1 MLRLPSVCVST
12 RSEVQSLARS
22 SEGVEQEQRR
32 VRTGPPRVL
41 RWLMSLGGILAL
53 LGSLHA
59 YLAVRLFV
67 SPEWPAPWGGAGATL
82 VALLFVSIPVGL
94 MGGFGL
100 PSAARR
106 VLQWV
111 SFVWLGSF
119 GILLSAMVVADVVG
133 AVAGWTGLVVD
144 PLMLARWKAV
154 GVSAVTVPAVLYA
167 FITARGR
174 ATVERVTVP
183 MSGLAPGFGGLKVVQ
198 ISDVHVGPT
207 LDGRWLRR
215 VVEQVN
221 ALKPDIIAVTGDL
234 VDGSVESLRE
244 EVRPLAELRASLGVF
259 YVTGNHEYYHGG
271 PAWEAEVA
279 RLGLTVLR
287 NTHRV
292 VERDGARLVIAGV
305 TDHDA
310 GHIVPAHASRPSAAL
325 AGAPS
330 DVPVVLLAHQ
340 PRSALRVAE
349 AGVRVDLQL
358 SGHTHGGQVF
368 PFMFFIKLQQPVVK
382 GLATVAGVRVY
393 THRGTGYW
401 GPPLRLGPSPEIAEL
416 TLVPAN

>member
-1 MLRLPSVCVST
+1 MAEL
-12 RSEVQSLARS
+12 S
-22 SEGVEQEQRR
+22 SEGVEQESRR
-32 VRTGPPRVL
+32 APRAAPRQVL
-41 RWLMSLGGILAL
+41 RWLMSLGGILTL

-67 SPEWPAPWGGAGATL
+67 SPAWPSPWGVLGVAL
-82 VALLFVSIPVGL
+82 MALLFVSIPAGLVGSR
-94 MGGFGL
+94 GE
-100 PSAARR
+100 PTPARR
-106 VLQWV
+106 VLLWT
-111 SFVWLGSF
+111 SYVWLGSF
-119 GILLSAMVVADVVG
+119 GILLSAVVMADVVG
-133 AVAGWTGLVVD
+133 AVLGWTGVVTD
-144 PLMLARWKAV
+144 ALALARWKAGIV
-154 GVSAVTVPAVLYA
+154 GAATVPAVVFA
-167 FITARGR
+167 FVTARGK

-183 MSGLAPGFGGLKVVQ
+183 VKGLQPGLDGLRVVQ

-234 VDGSVESLRE
+234 VDGGVEELRE

-292 VERDGARLVIAGV
+292 VERDGARLVVAGV
-305 TDHDA
+305 TDFNA
-310 GHIVPAHASRPSAAL
+310 GSIVPSHASRPDAAL
-325 AGAPS
+325 AGAPEG
-330 DVPVVLLAHQ
+330 VPVVLLAHQ
-340 PRSALRVAE
+340 PRSALQVARS
-349 AGVRVDLQL
+349 GVRVDLQL

-368 PFMFFIKLQQPVVK
+368 PFMFFIKLQQPVVR

-416 TLVPAN
+416 TLVPAVL

>member
-1 MLRLPSVCVST
+1 MAELSD
-12 RSEVQSLARS
+12 
-22 SEGVEQEQRR
+22 GVEREPRR
-32 VRTGPPRVL
+32 ERARPRVS
-41 RWLMSLGGILAL
+41 RWLLSLGLVLSMFAG
-53 LGSLHA
+53 LHA
-59 YLAVRLFV
+59 YIATRLFV
-67 SPEWPAPWGGAGATL
+67 SPAWPWPWGGVGGAA
-82 VALLFVSIPVGL
+82 VALLFLSIPAGL
-94 MGGFGL
+94 L
-100 PSAARR
+100 WARGEPTR
-106 VLQWV
+106 FTRLLQWT
-111 SFVWLGSF
+111 SFIWLGSF
-119 GILLSAMVVADVVG
+119 GVLLSAVLVADVVG
-133 AVAGWTGLVVD
+133 GVLGIAGVV
-144 PLMLARWKAV
+144 PEALARGKALAV
-154 GVSAVTVPAVLYA
+154 LGVSLPAVVYA
-167 FITARGR
+167 FVTARGR
-174 ATVERVTVP
+174 AKVERVTVP
-183 MSGLAPGFGGLKVVQ
+183 VEGLGEGLRGLKVVQ
-198 ISDVHVGPT
+198 ISDIHVGPT

-221 ALKPDIIAVTGDL
+221 ALAPDVVAVTGDL
-234 VDGSVESLRE
+234 VDGDVGTLRE

-287 NTHRV
+287 NAHQV
-292 VERDGARLVIAGV
+292 VERDGARLVVAGV

-310 GHIVPAHASRPSAAL
+310 GHIVPAHASRPDVAL
-325 AGAPS
+325 AGAPA
-330 DVPVVLLAHQ
+330 DVPRVLLAHQ

-368 PFMFFIKLQQPVVK
+368 PFMFFIKLQQPVVR

-416 TLVPAN
+416 TLVPAR